1 VKELATFGGRIDDLV
16 PAEVASRLQEQVGR

>member
-16 PAEVASRLQEQVGR
+16 PGEVARRLQEELKR